1 MTGIII
7 GSLIFLLIYST
18 LMLLYAIG
26 WKKCRDFILP
36 KDFQAKTKIS
46 ILIPA
51 RDEAENIEKCLH
63 SILNNSYPETLREII
78 VIDDFSS
85 DNTAAIARDLLNGH
99 NGQVLQLKDYLSP
112 QERLNAY
119 KKKALSVAIDTAQGD
134 LIVTTDADCICPE
147 SWLLQIAGI
156 YEQTGAKFIAAPVS
170 FIPVESKKSWLYYF
184 QSLDFMT
191 MQGITAAGAGL
202 NMGSMCNGAN
212 LAFEKATFHRVG
224 GYNGIDQIA
233 SGDDMLL
240 MYKIKKHFPGSIH
253 YLKTKEAIVTTPCQ
267 PNLSSFFNQRVR
279 WASKSDKYEDK
290 LLIFILL
297 CVYLFNLSIF
307 CLFILALFRPSAWL
321 CFFAFLIIKIA
332 IETAFLLPVS
342 RFYHKKA
349 ELLRFPL
356 LQPFHILYILSAGFL
371 GKFGRY
377 QWKGRKVK

>member
-7 GSLIFLLIYST
+7 GSLIFLLIYCA
-18 LMLLYAIG
+18 LMLLYALG

-36 KDFQAKTKIS
+36 NDFQPKTKIS

-51 RDEAENIEKCLH
+51 RDEAENIEKCLR
-63 SILNNSYPETLREII
+63 SVLDNSYPEMLREII

-85 DNTAAIARDLLNGH
+85 DNTAAIATDLLKGH
-99 NGQVLQLKDYLSP
+99 NGKVLQLKDYLSP

-119 KKKALSVAIDTAQGD
+119 KKKALSIAIDNAQGD

-147 SWLLQIAGI
+147 NWLRQIAGL
-156 YEQTGAKFIAAPVS
+156 YEQSDAKFITAPVS
-170 FIPVESKKSWLYYF
+170 FIPAEGKKSWLYYF

-212 LAFEKATFHRVG
+212 LAFEKAAFHQVG
-224 GYNGIDQIA
+224 GYQGIDQIA

-240 MYKIKKHFPGSIH
+240 MYKIKKQFPCSIH

-267 PNLSSFFNQRVR
+267 PTLSSFFNQRIR
-279 WASKSDKYEDK
+279 WASKSDKYDDK
-290 LLIFILL
+290 LLTLILL
-297 CVYLFNLSIF
+297 GVYLFNVSLL
-307 CLFILALFRPSAWL
+307 CLFVLALFRPEAWWYL
-321 CFFAFLIIKIA
+321 LGMLLIKTMVEIGFLW
-332 IETAFLLPVS
+332 PVAK
-342 RFYHKKA
+342 FYHKSA
-349 ELLRFPL
+349 ELWRFPP

-371 GKFGRY
+371 GKFGSY